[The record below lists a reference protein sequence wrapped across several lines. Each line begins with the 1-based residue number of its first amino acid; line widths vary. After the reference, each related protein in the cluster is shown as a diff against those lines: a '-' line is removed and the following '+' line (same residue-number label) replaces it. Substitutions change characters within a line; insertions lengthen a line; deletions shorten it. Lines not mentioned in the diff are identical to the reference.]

1 MLVSLPIFTVKV
13 VFWAMNN
20 SFGNIGVN
28 QRLVPINITMN
39 ATTFKAIPVINF
51 IKKKNKK
58 VQDNSIFLVKLPYLW
73 F

>member
-1 MLVSLPIFTVKV
+1 MLVSLPIFTAKV

-39 ATTFKAIPVINF
+39 ATTFKAIPVINL
-51 IKKKNKK
+51 I
-58 VQDNSIFLVKLPYLW
+58 
-73 F
+73 